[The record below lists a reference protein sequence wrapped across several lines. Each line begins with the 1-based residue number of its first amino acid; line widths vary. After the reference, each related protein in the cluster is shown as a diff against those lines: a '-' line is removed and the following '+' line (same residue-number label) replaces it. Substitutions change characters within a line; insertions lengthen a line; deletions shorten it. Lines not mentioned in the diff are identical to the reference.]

1 MSGKKKSMWKR
12 ILAGMGVV
20 LVLSDA
26 VGTNVWQS
34 QAADMIAEYVENEA
48 SETEIKEAE
57 NLESDETE
65 IDILEQENEDIE
77 RQKFGWLEEN
87 DEEKIVDQAD
97 QQEAGEEEQI
107 LDGQEDSSAGE
118 QIQEPDD
125 SLNWSAVEI
134 PDNTEFITEK
144 SAEAGTALDGGFLS
158 GRSVRRARMAIRFQN
173 CYGDQLD
180 AGSREVYDTMTEA
193 WAGGGTESFTVKF
206 QEPLTFQ
213 ATGSVVDGKWKWIAA
228 DAKTTAEKMELD
240 PAFGEAIEA
249 LRCYVQGAFDA
260 CIYDNPEIFWLK
272 NVSYSYS
279 WKWETQEDG
288 IVQGKIT
295 SVTISGNESAY
306 WNGAKECISQFQTE
320 VAEAVETI
328 SSSFADDMTDAQK
341 MKQIHDYICAKCVYT
356 IYPEKT
362 TAFEQSHSAYGT
374 FYNGKVVC
382 EGYAKAFK
390 ILCNRMGLTCVLG
403 SGIVHKSTSDGA
415 HMWNYVLL
423 DGGWYMVDATWDDGN
438 KLSNRYLFAG
448 AQTKGFYYAIA
459 QERTNYT
466 IFSKEPYGY
475 KFVQPALQEDTY
487 HEKIEAGYIPAS
499 CESSG
504 QQTWRCQL
512 CNEITQEEILAVGH
526 SFGEWKIITKASC
539 EQSGVQSR
547 TCQNCQK
554 TKTETVPATGH
565 SFGAWETTT
574 KASCEQSGVQ
584 SRICQNCQKTE
595 TETLPATGHSYD
607 AWQISRGATVLEE
620 GEMRRSC
627 QNVGCSSYQTKSIAK
642 LPGFVRL
649 NASRITLQ
657 TRQSTSG
664 LKVTDMAEGDRI
676 IGWKSNKSSVATV
689 NKNGK
694 ITGKKAG
701 TAVITVTLASGV
713 TGQCKVKVQKKAVAV
728 AGLDISLAGLRGGQ
742 LILKKGQSVTCN
754 ATVKPFTCKTKVT
767 YSSGNSKIAKISK
780 NGKIRA
786 VKNGKTKITIRAGKK
801 KKVIWVT
808 VKK

>member
-57 NLESDETE
+57 NQKSDETE

-107 LDGQEDSSAGE
+107 LDGQEDSSLEE

-125 SLNWSAVEI
+125 SLNWSAVEV

-158 GRSVRRARMAIRFQN
+158 GRSVRRVRMSVQFQN

-180 AGSREVYDTMTEA
+180 VGTREVYDAMTEA
-193 WAGGGTESFTVKF
+193 WAGGGTDSFTVKF

-249 LRCYVQGAFDA
+249 LRRYVQGGFDA
-260 CIYDNPEIFWLK
+260 CIYDHPEIFWLK

-288 IVQGKIT
+288 MVQGKIT
-295 SVTISGNESAY
+295 SVTISGKESAY

-328 SSSFADDMTDAQK
+328 SSSFTDDMTDAQK

-403 SGIVHKSTSDGA
+403 SGTVHKPSSDGA

-423 DGGWYMVDATWDDGN
+423 DGSWYMVDATWDDG
-438 KLSNRYLFAG
+438 KTLSNRYLFAG

-487 HEKIEAGYIPAS
+487 HEKIEKGQIPAS

-504 QQTWRCQL
+504 LKTWQCQL
-512 CNEITQEEILAVGH
+512 CEEITQEQI
-526 SFGEWKIITKASC
+526 S
-539 EQSGVQSR
+539 
-547 TCQNCQK
+547 
-554 TKTETVPATGH
+554 ATGH
-565 SFGAWETTT
+565 SFGAWKTTT
-574 KASCEQSGVQ
+574 EATCEQAGVQ
-584 SRICQNCQKTE
+584 SRICQICQKTE
-595 TETLPATGHSYD
+595 TEPIPATGHSYGE
-607 AWQISRGATVLEE
+607 WQISRGATVLKE

-627 QNVGCSSYQTKSIAK
+627 QNTGCASSQTKEIAK
-642 LPGFVRL
+642 LSGFVRL
-649 NASRITLQ
+649 NASSITLQ

-676 IGWKSNKSSVATV
+676 VSWKSSRSSVATV
-689 NKNGK
+689 NKKGK

-713 TGQCKVKVQKKAVAV
+713 TGQCRVKVQKKAVA
-728 AGLDISLAGLRGGQ
+728 ATGLDISCAGLRGSQ
-742 LILKKGQSVTCN
+742 LTLKKGRSVTCK
-754 ATVKPFTCKTKVT
+754 ATVKPFTCKKKVT
-767 YSSGNSKIAKISK
+767 YSSGNSKIVKVSK
-780 NGKIRA
+780 NGRIRA
-786 VKNGKTKITIRAGKK
+786 VKNGKTKVTIQAGKK
-801 KKVIWVT
+801 KKVIWIT

>member
-34 QAADMIAEYVENEA
+34 QAADMIAEYVENEV

-180 AGSREVYDTMTEA
+180 AGSREVYDAMTEA
-193 WAGGGTESFTVKF
+193 WAGGGTESLTVKF

-249 LRCYVQGAFDA
+249 LRCYVQGGFDA

-328 SSSFADDMTDAQK
+328 SSSFVDDMTDAQK

-403 SGIVHKSTSDGA
+403 SGTVHKPSSDGA

-423 DGGWYMVDATWDDGN
+423 DGSWYMVDATWDDG
-438 KLSNRYLFAG
+438 KTLSNRYLFAG

-487 HEKIEAGYIPAS
+487 HEKIETGYIPAS

-504 QQTWRCQL
+504 LKTWQCQL
-512 CNEITQEEILAVGH
+512 CEEITQEQI
-526 SFGEWKIITKASC
+526 
-539 EQSGVQSR
+539 
-547 TCQNCQK
+547 
-554 TKTETVPATGH
+554 PATGH
-565 SFGAWETTT
+565 SFGAWKTTT
-574 KASCEQSGVQ
+574 EATCEQAGVQSRICQICQKTETEPIPETGHSFGAWKTTTEASCEQSGVQ
-584 SRICQNCQKTE
+584 SRICQTCQKTE
-595 TETLPATGHSYD
+595 TEPIPATGHSYGE
-607 AWQISRGATVLEE
+607 WKISRGATVLGE

-627 QNVGCSSYQTKSIAK
+627 QNTGCASSQTKEIAK
-642 LPGFVRL
+642 LSGFVRL
-649 NASRITLQ
+649 NASSITLQ

-676 IGWKSNKSSVATV
+676 VSWKSSRSSVATV
-689 NKNGK
+689 NKKGK

-701 TAVITVTLASGV
+701 TAVITVTLASGATANV
-713 TGQCKVKVQKKAVAV
+713 KVKVQKKAVQPV
-728 AGLDISLAGLRGGQ
+728 SLRIACSRLKSNR
-742 LILKKGQSVTCN
+742 ITLKKGQRTTCKVT
-754 ATVKPFTCKTKVT
+754 VSPFTCKTKVT
-767 YSSGNSKIAKISK
+767 FSSANPKIVKVSG
-780 NGKIRA
+780 NGKIIARKA
-786 VKNGKTKITIRAGKK
+786 GKTKITVKAGKK